1 MDFIGAIKSVFKQY
15 ANFRGLASRS
25 EFWYFTLFTV
35 LVSMVLSTIE
45 AIIWPTDM
53 TALGTGTW
61 IEMMDATANQ
71 PTPLSTIASLA
82 LLLPSLAVTARR
94 FHDAGFSGKWLLL
107 NIVPF
112 VVLFVSMA
120 AWAVQFAANGAA
132 LYANEFEIIMSALAA
147 LLPSLL
153 IALGVSVFQLVVTL
167 RRTKTAAEGN
177 KYAVKYAP
185 VAAEEPVAGASD
197 SAASH

>member
-71 PTPLSTIASLA
+71 PTPLSTLASLA

-185 VAAEEPVAGASD
+185 APAEEPVAGASD

>member
-1 MDFIGAIKSVFKQY
+1 MDFIGAIKSALKQY
-15 ANFRGLASRS
+15 THFRGLASRS
-25 EFWYFTLFTV
+25 EYWYFTLFTV

-45 AIIWPTDM
+45 SVIWPPSASM
-53 TALGTGTW
+53 MSSGNWMA
-61 IEMMDATANQ
+61 MMDAAAAQ

-82 LLLPSLAVTARR
+82 LLLPSLAVTVRR

-112 VVLFVSMA
+112 VVLFVSMTM
-120 AWAVQFAANGAA
+120 WTVQFIATGDAQ
-132 LYANEFEIIMSALAA
+132 YANDLEIILSALAA

-153 IALGVSVFQLVVTL
+153 IALGVSIFQLVVTV

-177 KYAVKYAP
+177 RYAVKYAP
-185 VAAEEPVAGASD
+185 AASD
-197 SAASH
+197 EPAADAVDSSESR

>member
-61 IEMMDATANQ
+61 LEMMDATANQ

>member
-185 VAAEEPVAGASD
+185 VAAEEPDAGASD